1 MDSLESGR
9 IVKRVISEVAGT
21 ISTNGIQELSHEER
35 GGMSD
40 YLYVRDCLVMT
51 AYNAVRALPGFNM
64 TVNEFYRAVDAHK
77 DFGTNNTVNTG
88 ADGLLPALS

>member
-1 MDSLESGR
+1 MNSLESGR
-9 IVKRVISEVAGT
+9 IVKRVISEAAGT
-21 ISTNGIQELSHEER
+21 ISTNGIQELSREER
-35 GGMSD
+35 GGVSD